1 MFAKT
6 QTTLTLYFRVKN
18 VKSSIKNNTLDNQQR
33 TKTADTDAEDNGR
46 KSKENGPNDEEITL
60 SDNIAQQC

>member
-33 TKTADTDAEDNGR
+33 TKTAGTDAEDNGR

-60 SDNIAQQC
+60 SGNIAQQC